1 MQEKF
6 DRKYFEAAERY
17 LINNVTELKS
27 TNPGKAYK
35 LLRRMG
41 APPGGS
47 EDEGA
52 FKLQNHCTANL
63 SPEESLEK
71 IANFFSQISQ
81 EYEAL
86 NTNLLPERVKVKLQ
100 STNPDQTTPPQFSEA
115 EVWEEIKRSKKTNS
129 MVPRDLPKLVLQQYS
144 EELAIPVT
152 KIFKK
157 MVETKQWPAMWRTE
171 YGVPLQKVSNPEDEN
186 QLRIISLT
194 THFSKT
200 FENMVIK
207 WLYKYIGHKLDPQ
220 QFGGRKGSSITHYM
234 IELLNFILYNQD
246 LTNPNAVLV
255 LMADSSSSSSI
266 SNSLQCKNTTV
277 MQTQELFL
285 VTWSQFFLVY

>member
-1 MQEKF
+1 
-6 DRKYFEAAERY
+6 
-17 LINNVTELKS
+17 
-27 TNPGKAYK
+27 
-35 LLRRMG
+35 
-41 APPGGS
+41 
-47 EDEGA
+47 
-52 FKLQNHCTANL
+52 
-63 SPEESLEK
+63 
-71 IANFFSQISQ
+71 
-81 EYEAL
+81 
-86 NTNLLPERVKVKLQ
+86 
-100 STNPDQTTPPQFSEA
+100 
-115 EVWEEIKRSKKTNS
+115 
-129 MVPRDLPKLVLQQYS
+129 
-144 EELAIPVT
+144 
-152 KIFKK
+152 

-220 QFGGRKGSSITHYM
+220 QFGGRKGSSITHYT